1 MARNVAGMLGAL
13 IVWMAIA
20 TIGGLV
26 LRFAWADYA
35 AVEKAMTFTLSMMAA
50 RLGVG
55 VLASLGAGY
64 CVARITR
71 GNRRVLA
78 IVTGLLVL
86 MFIPVHYALWNNF
99 PLWYH
104 LAFFA
109 SLVIM
114 TPLGAKLCRSGDGR

>member
-1 MARNVAGMLGAL
+1 MARKVAGVLGAL

-20 TIGGLV
+20 TIAGLV

-55 VLASLGAGY
+55 ILASLGAGY
-64 CVARITR
+64 CGARITR

-86 MFIPVHYALWNNF
+86 MFIPIHYVLWNNF

-104 LAFFA
+104 LTFFA

-114 TPLGAKLCRSGDGR
+114 TPLGAKLYRSGDGR